1 MYEKNLEIFIRLS
14 LESDK
19 HEKEKGGKMGRRREM
34 E

>member
-1 MYEKNLEIFIRLS
+1 MKKTLRSFRLS

-19 HEKEKGGKMGRRREM
+19 HKKEKGGKMGRRKEM